1 MVDIARPGLISYQEL
16 RIICVRGGEAERP
29 IAPVFLGLVPEF

>member
-1 MVDIARPGLISYQEL
+1 MVDIPRHDLISYPEL
-16 RIICVRGGEAERP
+16 RIVCVRGGEAERP